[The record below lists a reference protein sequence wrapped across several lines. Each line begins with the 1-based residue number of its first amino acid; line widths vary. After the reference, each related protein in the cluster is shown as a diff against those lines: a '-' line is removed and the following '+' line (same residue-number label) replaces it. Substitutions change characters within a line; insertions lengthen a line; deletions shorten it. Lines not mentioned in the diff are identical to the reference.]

1 VTPPLE
7 RPDFITGTLP
17 NGLRWIHQ
25 QVASPTGHVGLIL
38 QTGSRDEGPDEEG
51 LAHFIEHLLFKGTTR
66 RKAYHIL
73 SRIEDVGGELNA
85 YTGKEDTTLYASF
98 LVPHYGRSMELL
110 FDIIQNARFPE
121 REIPKEKE
129 VILDEID
136 SYRDSPSELIFDEF
150 DALLFGDH
158 PLGRNIL
165 GTEESVPRFTR
176 AQVLDFVHRNYRP
189 ERAVLSSVGGISAK
203 QFERLAMKYA
213 APWEAQG
220 PPPSR
225 LPAPPI
231 IARTEHRA
239 LDIHQCHLV
248 MGGTGLD
255 AHHADLPA
263 LVLVNNLLGGPA
275 MNSRLNLH
283 IRERHGIAYQIES
296 FLNPYSDTGIWGI
309 YAGTDEEA
317 MDRCQRLI
325 LQELKQL
332 REVRLGSLQFSKA
345 KTQLLGQMALAQESN
360 ANLMTALG
368 KSLLTFNRVDTF
380 SEMVTKIDAVTPAQ
394 MQDVAQRV
402 FDPSQISALRF
413 VPKA

>member
-1 VTPPLE
+1 
-7 RPDFITGTLP
+7 
-17 NGLRWIHQ
+17 
-25 QVASPTGHVGLIL
+25 
-38 QTGSRDEGPDEEG
+38 
-51 LAHFIEHLLFKGTTR
+51 
-66 RKAYHIL
+66 
-73 SRIEDVGGELNA
+73 
-85 YTGKEDTTLYASF
+85 
-98 LVPHYGRSMELL
+98 
-110 FDIIQNARFPE
+110 
-121 REIPKEKE
+121 
-129 VILDEID
+129 
-136 SYRDSPSELIFDEF
+136 
-150 DALLFGDH
+150 
-158 PLGRNIL
+158 
-165 GTEESVPRFTR
+165 
-176 AQVLDFVHRNYRP
+176 
-189 ERAVLSSVGGISAK
+189 
-203 QFERLAMKYA
+203 
-213 APWEAQG
+213 
-220 PPPSR
+220 
-225 LPAPPI
+225 
-231 IARTEHRA
+231 
-239 LDIHQCHLV
+239 

-325 LQELKQL
+325 LRELKQL

>member
-1 VTPPLE
+1 MTPPLE
-7 RPDFITGTLP
+7 RPPFEVGTLP

-98 LVPHYGRSMELL
+98 LVGHYGRSMELI

-121 REIPKEKE
+121 KEIPKEKE

-165 GTEESVPRFTR
+165 GTEESVPKFTR
-176 AQVLDFVHRNYRP
+176 EQVLRFVQRNYRP
-189 ERAVLSSVGGISAK
+189 ENAVLSSVGGISAK
-203 QFERLAMKYA
+203 AFERLAMKYA
-213 APWEAQG
+213 AHWTVSG
-220 PPPSR
+220 PSHER
-225 LPAPPI
+225 LAAPKIQPK
-231 IARTEHRA
+231 TEIRE
-239 LDIHQCHLV
+239 LDIHQCHLIL
-248 MGGTGLD
+248 GGTGFD
-255 AHHADLPA
+255 AHHEDLPA

-275 MNSRLNLH
+275 MNSRLNLN

-296 FLNPYSDTGIWGI
+296 FLNPYSDTGIWGV
-309 YAGTDEEA
+309 YAGTDEDA
-317 MDRCQRLI
+317 IDRCQRLI
-325 LQELKQL
+325 LRELKLL
-332 REVRLGSLQFSKA
+332 RENRLGVGQFSKA

-360 ANLMTALG
+360 GNLMTALG
-368 KSLLTFNRVDTF
+368 KSLLTFNRVDRF
-380 SEMVTKIDAVTPAQ
+380 DEMVAKIDAVTPSQ
-394 MQDVAQRV
+394 LLEVANRV
-402 FDPSQISALRF
+402 YDPQQITELRF
-413 VPKA
+413 VPRN